1 MSVRSLC
8 FMFTVAADHIP
19 NGDKASTLHQSM
31 LLHHHARYSLCYFLT
46 NSPLFQGIK
55 IFNQLSLLPFMSRS
69 FIPSNNIS
77 IAVLKHREFV
87 WRVTLLLQWWL
98 SAAIW
103 SRVLCSSLPRGS
115 QGLNKSWFPWYFSPT
130 GDFLSQPG
138 TDDLWCAPE
147 GDEQSKLATFCLWLT
162 LMLHHALYYREP
174 ERGRPVC
181 GTEDQRTVCF
191 KLGVWVGWDK

>member
-1 MSVRSLC
+1 MVIRHLHITSPCCSIIMPGILSATFWQIVHSSKVWKTSTSWVYYHLC
-8 FMFTVAADHIP
+8 LE
-19 NGDKASTLHQSM
+19 ASSHPIM
-31 LLHHHARYSLCYFLT
+31 A
-46 NSPLFQGIK
+46 PL
-55 IFNQLSLLPFMSRS
+55 
-69 FIPSNNIS
+69 PSSNTGNLYGES
-77 IAVLKHREFV
+77 
-87 WRVTLLLQWWL
+87 LLLQWWL

-103 SRVLCSSLPRGS
+103 SRVLCSSLLRGS

-130 GDFLSQPG
+130 GDFLFQPG

-181 GTEDQRTVCF
+181 GTEDQRTVRF